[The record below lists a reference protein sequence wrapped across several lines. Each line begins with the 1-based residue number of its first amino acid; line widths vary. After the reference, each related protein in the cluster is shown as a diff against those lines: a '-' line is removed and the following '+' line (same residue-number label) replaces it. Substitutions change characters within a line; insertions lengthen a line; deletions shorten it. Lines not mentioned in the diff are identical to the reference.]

1 VKPVEKVWGKNIA
14 SNWSACAAT
23 NAALRRLRKLHKR
36 SCRHIKTQDK
46 ATPGLPYPH
55 FYPQAK
61 RSIFGPLAA
70 NSVHNRDGDIFVNNH
85 EETLNNRYKTHCK
98 TR

>member
-1 VKPVEKVWGKNIA
+1 MQRCNTYETSSRVPA
-14 SNWSACAAT
+14 STS
-23 NAALRRLRKLHKR
+23 
-36 SCRHIKTQDK
+36 KTQDK

-61 RSIFGPLAA
+61 TSVFGRLAA

-85 EETLNNRYKTHCK
+85 EEKLSNRYKTQSK